1 MATFGFISML
11 LSDRK
16 NDPLFI
22 GKNMNIS
29 GREGSWG
36 KLHQTQM
43 IKKRYQENH
52 VKAEK

>member
-1 MATFGFISML
+1 MATFGFISTF

-29 GREGSWG
+29 GREGSWC
-36 KLHQTQM
+36 KLYQTQM
-43 IKKRYQENH
+43 IKTKILG
-52 VKAEK
+52 KSCKG